1 MASVSHND
9 EANRS
14 SMAGVKL
21 SNMISYPSQPA
32 TATSCTSTPPAR
44 RCATA
49 ARTLS
54 ASPPSVDELTAVEAR
69 YSGEFLDDD
78 PYVDWAVGIREEGR
92 ALYLRVARR
101 LAEQL
106 DAAGELERAGHLY
119 LRLLQRDPYD
129 EAAHLALVRVLD
141 RAGHRGE
148 ARRAYRAYSA
158 RMAELDVEPAA
169 YPT

>member
-1 MASVSHND
+1 VLD
-9 EANRS
+9 
-14 SMAGVKL
+14 
-21 SNMISYPSQPA
+21 
-32 TATSCTSTPPAR
+32 PAR
-44 RCATA
+44 AHDADAFVAADRENVWLDLAAAELDVARFLDA
-49 ARTLS
+49 ARRALS
-54 ASPPSVDELTAVEAR
+54 ASPPSVDDLTAAEAR

-78 PYVDWAVGIREEGR
+78 PYVDWAVGTREEAR
-92 ALYLRVARR
+92 AVYLRVAQR

-106 DAAGELERAGHLY
+106 DAAGELDRAGHLY

-148 ARRAYRAYSA
+148 ARRAYRSYSA

-169 YPT
+169 YPATNPAAGPA